1 MEPAG
6 FRTITTFKL
15 VITTFK
21 LVITTFEFVITTFK
35 LVITTFEFVIYGSP
49 YGPFCFLVITS
60 SFSRYNELK
69 SFVFSLSRVKNF
81 VFSL

>member
-6 FRTITTFKL
+6 FRIITTFKL

-35 LVITTFEFVIYGSP
+35 LVIIRKPAGSISFFRIYG
-49 YGPFCFLVITS
+49 FCF
-60 SFSRYNELK
+60 
-69 SFVFSLSRVKNF
+69 FVFSRKKSVFTGKNPF
-81 VFSL
+81 LRKNKSVFT